1 MPVCWHGLFCL
12 SDKIVLVRGQ
22 CLEFVLMGND
32 IMLMIRKEV
41 KGLTVMIGQAGCY
54 NEAPV
59 IIDSTQRGI
68 RL

>member
-1 MPVCWHGLFCL
+1 MDFFVLQ
-12 SDKIVLVRGQ
+12 DKNVLVRGQ
-22 CLEFVLMGND
+22 CLEFTQLGND

-41 KGLTVMIGQAGCY
+41 KSFTVIDGQSGCY